1 MCNLY
6 SMTSNPQAIRG
17 MAKVHEDRT
26 GNLQPLPEIYPNTL
40 APIVRNG
47 ENGRELIMARWGMPT
62 PPGYLKGHKVDRGV
76 TNIRNPAS
84 TWWKR
89 WEDKQ
94 HRCLVPLTAFSEP
107 KRLSDGKS
115 RPMWFARSDGEPLAV
130 FAGIWCRWTSVRKLA
145 DGETTDD
152 LFGFLTTEANHE
164 VGLVHPKAMPVIL
177 THPEELD
184 VWMNTPTAEALEL
197 QRSLPDGTL
206 THVEAPRSFAFK
218 SDATTGER

>member
-6 SMTSNPQAIRG
+6 SMTSNPQAIREI
-17 MAKVHEDRT
+17 AKVLEDRT
-26 GNLQPLPEIYPNTL
+26 GNLQPQPEIYPNTM

-47 ENGRELIMARWGMPT
+47 ENGRELLMARWGMPT

-76 TNIRNPAS
+76 TNIRNPTS

-89 WEDKQ
+89 WEGVA

-107 KRLSDGKS
+107 ERLPDGKS
-115 RPMWFARSDGEPLAV
+115 RPVWFARSDGEPLAF

-152 LFGFLTTEANHE
+152 LFGFLTTEANRE
-164 VGLVHPKAMPVIL
+164 VGAIHPKAMPVIL
-177 THPEELD
+177 TQPDELD
-184 VWMNTPTAEALEL
+184 VWMNAPADEALRL
-197 QRSLPDGTL
+197 QRPLPDGL
-206 THVEAPRSFAFK
+206 LVHVEESPPS
-218 SDATTGER
+218 E